1 MFVLGIDPGVSR
13 CGYGAVRQEGGH
25 PVAVVSGV
33 LTTPTSQP
41 LEQRLAELLKELRQL
56 MCRLSPEVVVVERV
70 LFQANVKTAMS
81 VGQASG
87 LALATAAEL
96 GIPVVQYSPNE
107 VKQAVTGWG
116 NAGKDQVQRM
126 VQALL
131 DLPDKPSPPDRADAL
146 ALALCHLALAPLAR
160 AAAAAEAKAA
170 ATRSRAVA
178 MATSGAT
185 SGSAGGAA
193 GAGSRP

>member
-87 LALATAAEL
+87 LALATAA
-96 GIPVVQYSPNE
+96 
-107 VKQAVTGWG
+107 
-116 NAGKDQVQRM
+116 
-126 VQALL
+126 
-131 DLPDKPSPPDRADAL
+131 
-146 ALALCHLALAPLAR
+146 
-160 AAAAAEAKAA
+160 
-170 ATRSRAVA
+170 
-178 MATSGAT
+178 
-185 SGSAGGAA
+185 
-193 GAGSRP
+193 

>member
-1 MFVLGIDPGVSR
+1 V
-13 CGYGAVRQEGGH
+13 
-25 PVAVVSGV
+25 VVSGV
-33 LTTPTSQP
+33 LTTPVTEP
-41 LEQRLAELLKELRQL
+41 LDRRLCALFKELRL
-56 MCRLSPEVVVVERV
+56 LFSRLSPDVVVVERT
-70 LFQANVKTAMS
+70 LFQANARTAMS

-87 LALATAAEL
+87 LALVAAAEV

-146 ALALCHLALAPLAR
+146 ALALCHLACAPLAR
-160 AAAAAEAKAA
+160 A
-170 ATRSRAVA
+170 VA
-178 MATSGAT
+178 
-185 SGSAGGAA
+185 AA
-193 GAGSRP
+193 GAGGGRR

>member
-33 LTTPTSQP
+33 LTTPPSQP
-41 LEQRLAELLKELRQL
+41 LEQRLAELLKEFRQL
-56 MCRLSPEVVVVERV
+56 LLRISPEVVVVERV
-70 LFQANVKTAMS
+70 LFQANARTAMS

-87 LALATAAEL
+87 LALAAAAEL

-131 DLPDKPSPPDRADAL
+131 DLPEKPTPPDRADAL
-146 ALALCHLALAPLAR
+146 ALALCYLASAPLAR

-170 ATRSRAVA
+170 RAI
-178 MATSGAT
+178 T
-185 SGSAGGAA
+185 
-193 GAGSRP
+193 GAGSGH